1 MILFRNF
8 KPRTVVR
15 AGRILRIICL
25 SAFCCAGIPAGAF
38 SPAGSADPHVPSGGR
53 IRLVLENA
61 ENPAAG
67 EPVRP
72 VQLEA
77 EVAAD
82 GPSRAAG
89 LMHRREL
96 PAGQGMIFLFPRDER
111 LSFWMKDTPLPLSVA
126 LLDAKGEIREIC
138 DMEPFDLTPVRSG
151 GFRRFALEVPQGWFR
166 AQGIAPG
173 WRLSAASL
181 ETLRGI
187 HASD

>member
-1 MILFRNF
+1 MFRNF

-126 LLDAKGEIREIC
+126 EKRNLSFVEPPDAIVF
-138 DMEPFDLTPVRSG
+138 PFSN
-151 GFRRFALEVPQGWFR
+151 ENVPDGATVSR
-166 AQGIAPG
+166 
-173 WRLSAASL
+173 
-181 ETLRGI
+181 
-187 HASD
+187 